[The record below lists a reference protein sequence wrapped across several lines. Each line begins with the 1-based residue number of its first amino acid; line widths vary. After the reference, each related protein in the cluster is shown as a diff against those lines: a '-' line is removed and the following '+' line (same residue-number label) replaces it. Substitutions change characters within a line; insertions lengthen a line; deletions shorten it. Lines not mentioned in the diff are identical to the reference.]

1 MEAIGGILMGIDPQ
15 AIWIAAGIVGVLGLL
30 AILKKAIKLGIM
42 VLVIALAITYGGS
55 VINNVRDTYQIE
67 VEGSYISMV
76 VNEKEYSIDLSDI
89 KSVTVVNIGDG
100 GVELDIVSGDNTK
113 MNITVPKALFNMLKP
128 IIEKQ
133 GVLVNS

>member
-1 MEAIGGILMGIDPQ
+1 MEAVSGILMGIDPR

-30 AILKKAIKLGIM
+30 AILKKAIKLGIL

-55 VINNVRDTYQIE
+55 AINNIKDTYQIE

-76 VNEKEYSIDLSDI
+76 VDEKEYSIDLSDI
-89 KSVTVVNIGDG
+89 NSVNVININED
-100 GVELDIVSGDNTK
+100 GVELDIISGDNTK
-113 MNITVPKALFNMLKP
+113 MNITVPKILFNMIKP

-133 GVLVNS
+133 GVLINQ

>member
-1 MEAIGGILMGIDPQ
+1 MEAVSGILMGIDPR

-30 AILKKAIKLGIM
+30 AILKKAIKLGIL

-55 VINNVRDTYQIE
+55 AINNIKDTYQIE

-76 VNEKEYSIDLSDI
+76 VDKKEYSIDLSDI
-89 KSVTVVNIGDG
+89 NSVNVININKD
-100 GVELDIVSGDNTK
+100 GVELDIISGDNTK
-113 MNITVPKALFNMLKP
+113 MNITVPKILFNMIKP

-133 GVLVNS
+133 GVLVNQ